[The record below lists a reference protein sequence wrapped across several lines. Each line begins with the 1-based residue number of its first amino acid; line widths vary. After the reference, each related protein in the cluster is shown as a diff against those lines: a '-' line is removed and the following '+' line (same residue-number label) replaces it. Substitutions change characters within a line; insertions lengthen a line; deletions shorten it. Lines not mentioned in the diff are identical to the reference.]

1 LSVQPQAPPGRP
13 PKVLITKI
21 GLDAHDRG
29 SRLVAGYLRDA
40 GMEVL
45 YTGPWQSVDAVVSM
59 ARDEDVELIGLSS
72 LASDHLLVPKLMAAL
87 RAAGLGDVPV
97 VIGGVVPREDEA
109 MLRAAGVADVFR
121 TGARRDEIVRALAAI
136 VERVRA
142 TA

>member
-97 VIGGVVPREDEA
+97 VIGGVVPREDEP

>member
-1 LSVQPQAPPGRP
+1 VQPQAPPGRP

>member
-1 LSVQPQAPPGRP
+1 MSVHAQASQGRP

-45 YTGPWQSVDAVVSM
+45 YTGPWQSVEAVVSM
-59 ARDEDVELIGLSS
+59 AVDEDVELIGLSS
-72 LASDHLLVPKLMAAL
+72 LANDHLLVPKLMDAL
-87 RAAGLGDVPV
+87 RMAGLGDVPV
-97 VIGGVVPREDEA
+97 VIGGVVPRQDEP
-109 MLRAAGVADVFR
+109 MLRAAGVAEVFR
-121 TGARRDEIVRALAAI
+121 TGAGRDEIVRTLGALVAGA
-136 VERVRA
+136 RA

>member
-1 LSVQPQAPPGRP
+1 MSVHVEASPGRP

-45 YTGPWQSVDAVVSM
+45 YTGPWQSIEAIVSM
-59 ARDEDVELIGLSS
+59 AVDEDVELIGLSS
-72 LASDHLLVPKLMAAL
+72 LANDHLLVPKLMDAL

-97 VIGGVVPREDEA
+97 VIGGVVPREDES
-109 MLRAAGVADVFR
+109 MLRAAGVAGVFR
-121 TGARRDEIVRALAAI
+121 AGASRDQIVTELALL
-136 VERVRA
+136 VERARA
-142 TA
+142 SS

>member
-1 LSVQPQAPPGRP
+1 MHLQAPRGRP

-97 VIGGVVPREDEA
+97 VIGGVVPKEDEP

-136 VERVRA
+136 VERARA

>member
-1 LSVQPQAPPGRP
+1 
-13 PKVLITKI
+13 VLITKI

-97 VIGGVVPREDEA
+97 VIGGVVPKEDEP

-136 VERVRA
+136 VERARA

>member
-1 LSVQPQAPPGRP
+1 MQPQAPPGRP